1 MKVTIV
7 GAGNVGATCADAIA
21 YQGMASEVVL
31 LDIKE
36 GFAEGKALDMM
47 QTATTLGFNTKIV
60 GTTSDYAKTANSD
73 VVVITSG
80 VPRKPGM
87 TREELIGIN
96 AGIVKSVADQV
107 NVHSPNTVIVVV
119 SNPMD
124 TMTYLTLKA
133 TGLPKNKVIGMG
145 GALDSS
151 RFKTYLSLALEK
163 PANDIHGMVIGGH
176 GDTTMIPLTRL
187 ATYNGIPIST
197 ILSAE
202 KLEEVAA
209 ATMVGGA
216 TLTKLLGTSAWYAP
230 GASVAYLV
238 NSILHDQKR
247 IIPCSVMLDGEYN
260 QSDICIGV
268 PTIIGKNGWEKIMDL
283 NLNDKESASFQKSA
297 SAVRTMNE
305 ALSGILK

>member
-7 GAGNVGATCADAIA
+7 GAGNVGSTCADVIA
-21 YQGMASEVVL
+21 SQSIASEVVL

-47 QTATTLGFNTKIV
+47 QTATTIGFGTKIV
-60 GTTSDYAKTANSD
+60 GTTGDYSVTSNSD

-80 VPRKPGM
+80 IPRKPGM
-87 TREELIGIN
+87 SREELIGIN
-96 AGIVKSVADQV
+96 AGIVKEVSNNILKYSSNAM
-107 NVHSPNTVIVVV
+107 IVVV

-124 TMTYLTLKA
+124 TMTYLTLNS
-133 TGLPKNKVIGMG
+133 TGLPKNRVIGMG

-151 RFKTYLSLALEK
+151 RFKTYLSLALNR

-187 ATYNGIPIST
+187 ASYNGIPISNL
-197 ILSAE
+197 IPE
-202 KLEEVAA
+202 DKLKKVAQD
-209 ATMVGGA
+209 TMIGGA

-238 NSILHDQKR
+238 NSILNDQK
-247 IIPCSVMLDGEYN
+247 
-260 QSDICIGV
+260 
-268 PTIIGKNGWEKIMDL
+268 KNYSL
-283 NLNDKESASFQKSA
+283 FSTS
-297 SAVRTMNE
+297 
-305 ALSGILK
+305 